1 MRKKGKSTVNTLN
14 SMIKNNIVRDILL
27 NILKVVDKL
36 LDISHICYIFAMKT
50 IYAITIYNLIL
61 RYGYNL

>member
-1 MRKKGKSTVNTLN
+1 MQKNEKHGNF
-14 SMIKNNIVRDILL
+14 IHFDGKNNIACDILL
-27 NILKVVDKL
+27 NILKVVEKS

>member
-1 MRKKGKSTVNTLN
+1 
-14 SMIKNNIVRDILL
+14 MIKNNIVRDILL
-27 NILKVVDKL
+27 NILKVVDKS